1 MKDVPVTPLKPV
13 SVTYG
18 YLSVFNN
25 LKWEPVA
32 YAGLREGR
40 FLFKDVG
47 CGIVYLPLI
56 YPDGDAVAVSY
67 PFLLDLT
74 GKVQLLQPDTTHLLT
89 LKLKRKYPSRL
100 MLRSAN
106 RPFLN
111 SVVEASNDPSFRRKD
126 SIGVFKYI
134 SELQWDEIKTGS
146 SQSYRY
152 WRICSRRPFYV
163 GECVLYNAKGES
175 IKPLQ
180 NVPGFTASSPA
191 FDDNPIS
198 YAFSDRNY
206 ILQWDMGK
214 KVSLSGIECLLR
226 NDGNSVYPGHWYELN
241 YHDGSGWCCH
251 RSGSLT
257 LYRSGSDEIL
267 CLACS

>member
-1 MKDVPVTPLKPV
+1 MPDFGKD
-13 SVTYG
+13 G
-18 YLSVFNN
+18 FF
-25 LKWEPVA
+25 
-32 YAGLREGR
+32 LR
-40 FLFKDVG
+40 DVG

-134 SELQWDEIKTGS
+134 SELQWAEIKTGS

-163 GECVLYNAKGES
+163 GECILYNAKGE
-175 IKPLQ
+175 KYK
-180 NVPGFTASSPA
+180 TPA
-191 FDDNPIS
+191 
-198 YAFSDRNY
+198 
-206 ILQWDMGK
+206 K
-214 KVSLSGIECLLR
+214 CSGI
-226 NDGNSVYPGHWYELN
+226 
-241 YHDGSGWCCH
+241 H
-251 RSGSLT
+251 RFFPCF
-257 LYRSGSDEIL
+257 R
-267 CLACS
+267 